1 MAAAMVTLPMDA
13 FFQPLFYTFEGLLDD
28 INDRLQSPNKIFGTW
43 GTKKGPAATECM
55 KGLGHLKV
63 VLELRP
69 ALYKADRMMVFQE
82 QMAKKS
88 EFDATAAALL
98 SALNGVMLNTPT
110 LVGDSPSYQV
120 YFVRNVLAFLDAMEK
135 FPACQRAAA
144 ERVANFFTNNAPEIA
159 KYKGDLQAYLDSYNK
174 RYGRLFEQAVRTNVE
189 EAKVMAAAT
198 TAGAK
203 DMPGA
208 SAVMGPVVESAVQKA
223 QNAATVAAMKRY
235 GQQIAGGR
243 RTHRHRKG
251 HRKTRRRHSKS
262 RRHH

>member
-1 MAAAMVTLPMDA
+1 MVTLPMDA

-28 INDRLQSPNKIFGTW
+28 IYDRLQSPNKIFGTW
-43 GTKKGPAATECM
+43 GSKKGPAATECM

-63 VLELRP
+63 ALELRP

-82 QMAKKS
+82 QLAKKP

-98 SALNGVMLNTPT
+98 TALGGVTLNTPT

-120 YFVRNVLAFLDAMEK
+120 YFVRNVLAFLDAMET
-135 FPACQRAAA
+135 FPACQRGTA
-144 ERVANFFTNNAPEIA
+144 ERVANFFTNNASEIA

-174 RYGRLFEQAVRTNVE
+174 RYGRLFQQAVATNVE
-189 EAKVMAAAT
+189 VAKVMAAAT

-203 DMPGA
+203 AMPLPSGQPA
-208 SAVMGPVVESAVQKA
+208 IVGPVVQSAVQKA
-223 QNAATVAAMKRY
+223 TNAATVAAMKRY

-243 RTHRHRKG
+243 RRTHRRHRKD
-251 HRKTRRRHSKS
+251 HRRHRKS